1 MWGVVLDRLSWGS
14 CYLAGRRR
22 QQRGPATLSQT
33 TWAASGSGQGY
44 LSLPEKGFPDPVN
57 ALRRVKAGG
66 G

>member
-14 CYLAGRRR
+14 CYLAGRRH
-22 QQRGPATLSQT
+22 QQRGPAALSQT
-33 TWAASGSGQGY
+33 TWAASGSGRGY
-44 LSLPEKGFPDPVN
+44 LGLPEKGFPDPVN